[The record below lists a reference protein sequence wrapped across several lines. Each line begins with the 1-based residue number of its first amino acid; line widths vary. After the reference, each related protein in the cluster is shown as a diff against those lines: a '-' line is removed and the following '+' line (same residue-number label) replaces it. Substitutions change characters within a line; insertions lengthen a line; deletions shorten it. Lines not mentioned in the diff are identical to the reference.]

1 MSGMSSQRKG
11 KRGEEELATI
21 LQQAGY
27 SVRHGPSQSYGS
39 CPDIFGLD
47 GVHVECK
54 RREKLNLS
62 EAMNQAIRDA
72 ERFHDGAPCV
82 FHRKNRES
90 WRVTMRLEDWL
101 ELYQR
106 GR

>member
-1 MSGMSSQRKG
+1 MTGRGSQRKG
-11 KRGEEELATI
+11 AGAERELAAI
-21 LQQAGY
+21 LQQAGFPVQRGG
-27 SVRHGPSQSYGS
+27 SLSYGEV
-39 CPDIFGLD
+39 PDLTGLP
-47 GVHVECK
+47 GVHCEVK
-54 RREKLNLS
+54 RRERLNLS
-62 EAMNQAIRDA
+62 EAMTQAIRDA
-72 ERFHDGAPCV
+72 ERFHDGVPCV